1 MKVGKVLKI
10 GDSLGIVI
18 PRPIL
23 RKLSWWQHDYIVQ
36 EVHGDTLVL
45 RNVTQL
51 SVRPVHTREEYG
63 DASVPRT

>member
-23 RKLSWWQHDYIVQ
+23 RKLSWWQADHLVMEVQ
-36 EVHGDTLVL
+36 DDTLVL
-45 RNVTQL
+45 RNLTQL
-51 SVRPVHTREEYG
+51 KARPIHTREEYG
-63 DASVPRT
+63 NASVPRT